1 MRRWEDGTFKPY
13 DKQKQQAGRKGGK
26 TTGDSKARLG
36 ESNGR
41 FSEGRERHACCGAIK
56 GRSHK
61 KHCENHRSNK
71 IARALRK
78 EGKQTTTVKKE
89 VIDTDFIHA
98 APVSFMLR
106 GCELVCVICNEQKN
120 TAESKKGHKDDCTR
134 PTMRVICNN
143 CA

>member
-13 DKQKQQAGRKGGK
+13 DKQKQAAGRKGGK

-41 FSEGRERHACCGAIK
+41 FSADRERQPCCGAIK

-61 KHCENHRSNK
+61 KTCPNHKSNK

-78 EGKQTTTVKKE
+78 EAVVSPPKKKE
-89 VIDTDFIHA
+89 DDSDFLQVQ
-98 APVSFMLR
+98 PVAFMLR
-106 GCELVCVICNEQKN
+106 GCELICVRCDKKKN
-120 TAESKKGHKDDCTR
+120 VGESKKVHKDDVTR
-134 PTMRVICNN
+134 PTMRVICEK